1 MHSKSA
7 NIRTFFSF
15 LIHSQLDIFSLPSF
29 FVALPAARVSDGLR
43 RRTEQKTGGYR
54 QTLRHTVQP
63 VTGTGSHPFGQF
75 ARRRSRNRGLLPV
88 EKSRISTVAQND
100 KIKEFF

>member
-1 MHSKSA
+1 MRSKSA
-7 NIRTFFSF
+7 NVRTFLSF
-15 LIHSQLDIFSLPSF
+15 LIHSQLVIFSLPSF
-29 FVALPAARVSDGLR
+29 FCCSAARVSDGLR
-43 RRTEQKTGGYR
+43 RRTEQKIGGYR